1 MPSTRLSWVQ
11 SISDDKLSI
20 QVNLDVYSLEVV
32 FRVCYLFT
40 DRCYLFITEEEY
52 TSEEVSIRKD
62 AGVVSVEEYS
72 TSAPANT
79 IIVHFARKTP
89 DCDLSIIAG
98 EFSNE
103 LINQRVR
110 LAIADETR
118 LIRELI
124 VTQAFTEA
132 DLLDRSDSEADYR
145 DDPRG
150 ISK

>member
-11 SISDDKLSI
+11 SISDEKMSI

-40 DRCYLFITEEEY
+40 DRCYLFITEE
-52 TSEEVSIRKD
+52 VSMGKD
-62 AGVVSVEEYS
+62 AGVISVEEYS

-118 LIRELI
+118 MIRELI